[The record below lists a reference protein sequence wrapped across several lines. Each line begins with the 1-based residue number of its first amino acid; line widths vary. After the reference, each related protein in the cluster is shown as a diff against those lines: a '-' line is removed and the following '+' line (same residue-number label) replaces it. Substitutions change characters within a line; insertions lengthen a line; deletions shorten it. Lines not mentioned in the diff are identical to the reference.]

1 MLINFDKNQWKF
13 EEKYIRQ
20 IFLLIYHV
28 RIKKYPEIFAKIN
41 KNIRKNTCDTFS
53 HFSSI
58 SDLKDFDKFS

>member
-13 EEKYIRQ
+13 EVKYIRQ
-20 IFLLIYHV
+20 IFILIYHV
-28 RIKKYPEIFAKIN
+28 RIKNILKSLAKIN
-41 KNIRKNTCDTFS
+41 KNIRIKTCDTFS

>member
-28 RIKKYPEIFAKIN
+28 RIKKYP
-41 KNIRKNTCDTFS
+41 
-53 HFSSI
+53 
-58 SDLKDFDKFS
+58 